1 MKFFEI
7 GAEVLVPKFT
17 RAEVRLP
24 GYCSYFFNEQYS
36 KKTKKAKLNR
46 TEVQLFRDLDQDF
59 LYTYHVKP
67 HEDVDP
73 TDHTKPKEG
82 LPMFF

>member
-1 MKFFEI
+1 M
-7 GAEVLVPKFT
+7 
-17 RAEVRLP
+17 
-24 GYCSYFFNEQYS
+24 
-36 KKTKKAKLNR
+36 NR
-46 TEVQLFRDLDQDF
+46 TEVQLFRDLDEDF

-82 LPMFF
+82 LPMFFELGPY